1 MTSAKCYQ
9 LASKG
14 RYIFQL
20 KLDRMKNRCRQ
31 SGRLITDVTE
41 IVADLLSVT
50 KQITAKV
57 FEKIQKSRDL

>member
-1 MTSAKCYQ
+1 
-9 LASKG
+9 
-14 RYIFQL
+14 
-20 KLDRMKNRCRQ
+20 MKNRCRH

-41 IVADLLSVT
+41 IVADLLSVA

>member
-1 MTSAKCYQ
+1 
-9 LASKG
+9 
-14 RYIFQL
+14 
-20 KLDRMKNRCRQ
+20 MKNRCRQ

>member
-1 MTSAKCYQ
+1 
-9 LASKG
+9 
-14 RYIFQL
+14 
-20 KLDRMKNRCRQ
+20 MKNRCRQ

-57 FEKIQKSRDL
+57 FEKIQKSRDLWIIFDSVCPRVLYD